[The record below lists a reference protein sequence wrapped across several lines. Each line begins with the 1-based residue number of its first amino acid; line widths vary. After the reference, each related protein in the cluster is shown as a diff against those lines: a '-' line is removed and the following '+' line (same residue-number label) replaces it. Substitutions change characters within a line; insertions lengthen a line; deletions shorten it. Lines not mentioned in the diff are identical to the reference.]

1 MKQADGCN
9 ARREKLRVAA
19 FTSARIER
27 IVALKP
33 DLALGFSDL
42 QADITAEL
50 IRAGIEEILAFI
62 RLLGGLV
69 EAAARADAL
78 VAALQ
83 HGLDRARQAAPA
95 MRHGRLSEIKS
106 CDILQPGPAALID
119 GLKQLQRIIGHC
131 AQHTPG

>member
-1 MKQADGCN
+1 VKQADGCN

-42 QADITAEL
+42 QADMAAEL

-62 RLLGGLV
+62 RLLGGTV

-83 HGLDRARQAAPA
+83 
-95 MRHGRLSEIKS
+95 
-106 CDILQPGPAALID
+106 PGPAALTD